1 MSADKGDMAHG
12 NGIKADEAIERL
24 KAGNHR
30 YATSCEYHGDIRRTR
45 REDLAEN
52 GQHPFAVIISCSDS
66 RVMPEIIF
74 DAGLGELFV
83 IRSAGNVVD
92 GCTLGSIEYAVGH
105 MGVNLVVVLGHTNC
119 GAIAEAINGFHE
131 GHSIEIINDIIE
143 GIGHERDPTKA
154 SCLNIRNSVRLI
166 KDDLGERL
174 DMKVVGALYDIRSG
188 TVDFDI

>member
-24 KAGNHR
+24 KAGNQR

-143 GIGHERDPTKA
+143 GIGHERDSTEA

-174 DMKVVGALYDIRSG
+174 DMKVVGALYNIKSG

>member
-1 MSADKGDMAHG
+1 MIHG
-12 NGIKADEAIERL
+12 KNITADEALERL
-24 KAGNHR
+24 KDGNER
-30 YATSCEYHGDIRRTR
+30 YVSSCEYHGNICQMR

-52 GQHPFAVIISCSDS
+52 GQHPFAVVISCSDS

-119 GAIAEAINGFHE
+119 GAIAEAIKGLHE
-131 GHSIEIINDIIE
+131 GHSIEIINDIID
-143 GIGHERDPTKA
+143 GIGHEQDPLKA

-166 KDDLGERL
+166 KEDLGERL
-174 DMKVVGALYDIRSG
+174 DMKVVGALYNIRSG

>member
-1 MSADKGDMAHG
+1 MAHG

-24 KAGNHR
+24 KAGNQR

-143 GIGHERDPTKA
+143 GIGHERDSTEA

-174 DMKVVGALYDIRSG
+174 DMKVVGALYNIKSG